1 MQVYSQATAA
11 FVPSAPAAQAL
22 GAQMSALVI
31 ADRLLTLAQD
41 AEGAGL
47 MDTADHLVRL
57 AHDVFDEEAGL
68 DVFDGEFGT
77 GF

>member
-1 MQVYSQATAA
+1 MQVYSQAAAA
-11 FVPSAPAAQAL
+11 FIPSAFAAQAP
-22 GAQMSALVI
+22 GAQMSVLVI

-41 AEGAGL
+41 AECAGL

-77 GF
+77 EF